1 MREKKEL
8 SRLYYKYV
16 ESELYPT
23 KEYTKISNK
32 FLDKTEKLEK
42 HLTKKQKKELD
53 KIIDLIFSMNLKE
66 GEQTFIYA
74 YTLGARLTTEILYN

>member
-1 MREKKEL
+1 MRETKGISK
-8 SRLYYKYV
+8 LYYKYV
-16 ESELYPT
+16 ESELHPT
-23 KEYTKISNK
+23 KEYNQISNK
-32 FLDKTEKLEK
+32 FLDKVEALEK

-74 YTLGARLTTEILYN
+74 YTLGVRLTTEVLYD

>member
-1 MREKKEL
+1 MKEQKEI
-8 SRLYYKYV
+8 SKLYYKYV
-16 ESELYPT
+16 ESELQPT
-23 KEYTKISNK
+23 KAYTEISNK

-53 KIIDLIFSMNLKE
+53 KIIDLIFKMNLKE
-66 GEQTFIYA
+66 EEQTFIYA